1 MSEEKN
7 WQDDPS
13 LKGVSAD
20 KMKYMSDM
28 LSQAQGKD
36 ANAMLPFL
44 MGLANQTDTS
54 GMDFN
59 DKETD
64 LILQVLQQRMAPEE
78 RSRIDMIRNMS
89 QMISRSSRTK
99 K

>member
-7 WQDDPS
+7 WQEDPS
-13 LKGVSAD
+13 LKGVSNE

-28 LSQAQGKD
+28 LSQVQGKD

-44 MGLANQTDTS
+44 MGLANKTDNN
-54 GMDFN
+54 GMDFD

-78 RSRIDMIRNMS
+78 RSRIDMLRNMS
-89 QMISRSSRTK
+89 HMISRSGRTK